1 LLVPLDI
8 FTLRLFWA
16 RLGAMIRLHCTH
28 PEQPEPKVFEL
39 PKSVAENIRRRM
51 EAAGWYVRSEAME

>member
-1 LLVPLDI
+1 
-8 FTLRLFWA
+8 
-16 RLGAMIRLHCTH
+16 MIRLHCTH

-51 EAAGWYVRSEAME
+51 EAAGWYVRSEAMG